1 MNLFWK
7 MSCESFLSFL
17 VGVEMEWGVF
27 DRFLFYSFYFN
38 LSFLFVIV
46 PTTLTKSLTHSL
58 ILKITGSL
66 TLKNFFIP
74 CFYSFSLF
82 NGVLLSSSHFLFAFW
97 HIFLPQPFS
106 SSSPSNKN
114 YLVIFLSSSSSN
126 IFLSFLVSYS
136 TNWTKIWCHL
146 LVISTFYTR

>member
-1 MNLFWK
+1 

-66 TLKNFFIP
+66 TLKNFSFHVFIP
-74 CFYSFSLF
+74 FLFLMGCYFLAAIFY
-82 NGVLLSSSHFLFAFW
+82 LLSDIYF
-97 HIFLPQPFS
+97 
-106 SSSPSNKN
+106 SPS
-114 YLVIFLSSSSSN
+114 LSPPPPHQ
-126 IFLSFLVSYS
+126 IKIIWLSFF
-136 TNWTKIWCHL
+136 L
-146 LVISTFYTR
+146 LLHPIFFFHF